1 MPTKTL
7 VSLAVYSKGFI
18 GIKFFFCINF
28 LILMSNFY
36 FQKNYSKLSNFEVDR
51 QFLDEA
57 LSREEKD
64 KLLYTFNEA
73 TYLELTKKVRINNE
87 VAKVIEYRRSIAKF
101 QSLSDILKTPG
112 VDAMKILQIMKQGR
126 PKEENMKPGRPKEE
140 NMKQGL
146 PKEEKA
152 KKEKVK
158 KEKAKEEKVKDQK
171 VSRTIS
177 DEIIIHM

>member
-1 MPTKTL
+1 
-7 VSLAVYSKGFI
+7 
-18 GIKFFFCINF
+18 
-28 LILMSNFY
+28 MSNFY

-87 VAKVIEYRRSIAKF
+87 VAKVIEYKRSIAKF

-126 PKEENMKPGRPKEE
+126 PKEENVKKGPPKEENMKPGRPKEE

-146 PKEEKA
+146 QKEEKA
-152 KKEKVK
+152 K

-177 DEIIIHM
+177 DEIIIHMSCM